1 MIIYNFTNVLIP
13 SILSFPHFCA
23 NLLSRSELLLSVPN
37 SLATQNAIE
46 YIRITLLSLELHL
59 RKYYQWMSVCIN
71 NENYLSIKVLKAD
84 VYVCVNIYN
93 NYKIVPPN
101 FIQKKNK

>member
-1 MIIYNFTNVLIP
+1 
-13 SILSFPHFCA
+13 
-23 NLLSRSELLLSVPN
+23 
-37 SLATQNAIE
+37 
-46 YIRITLLSLELHL
+46 
-59 RKYYQWMSVCIN
+59 MSVCIN

-101 FIQKKNK
+101 FIKKKINNIYLSGVGQP